1 MMENFKFS
9 SRSLNGSND
18 FCILFNIRSKF
29 FEMSSLKGVC
39 WAKWIFKLLFFADV
53 SLEEAVFSV
62 LSVDASS
69 ARFIDKGERAS

>member
-1 MMENFKFS
+1 
-9 SRSLNGSND
+9 
-18 FCILFNIRSKF
+18 
-29 FEMSSLKGVC
+29 MSSLKGVC
-39 WAKWIFKLLFFADV
+39 WVKWIFKLLFFADV